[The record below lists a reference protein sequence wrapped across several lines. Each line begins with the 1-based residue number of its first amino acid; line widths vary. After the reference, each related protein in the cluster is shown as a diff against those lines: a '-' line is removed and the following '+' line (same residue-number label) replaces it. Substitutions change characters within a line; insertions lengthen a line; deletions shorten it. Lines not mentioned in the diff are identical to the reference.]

1 MTPLLDTYQPT
12 LETLAPI
19 VSRIAETTS
28 PDEVDAV
35 VHLIDALPGIVDK
48 LDKDILPVLDTL
60 STVAPD
66 LRDLLDVSRVMN
78 ELLGSVPGLGRVKRR
93 VEVEQAEEDGF
104 EYRAG
109 EEPASVPDR
118 QHPDGDSGPNE
129 RPASCRRRR
138 ARPAAELQ
146 PGLRG
151 STRRSVGLE

>member
-12 LETLAPI
+12 LETVAPI

-35 VHLIDALPGIVDK
+35 VQLIDALPSIVDK

-93 VEVEQAEEDGF
+93 VEVEQAEEDAF

-109 EEPASVPDR
+109 EEPASVPARHSEDEDVTAENGQLQHRR
-118 QHPDGDSGPNE
+118 Q
-129 RPASCRRRR
+129 
-138 ARPAAELQ
+138 
-146 PGLRG
+146 
-151 STRRSVGLE
+151 RRSTG